1 MKKLFY
7 LGAFGLILFEIAK
20 VYFIMPMPGSQRMD
34 SLPVAYFLH
43 QWRWVFRISFGL
55 LLLAGLLPALRTAR
69 WGIPAAV
76 LAAAGGITYLF
87 NVEITADKMFLQAT
101 LRLADAKTN
110 VVPLEKLV
118 VGFVDTSGAA
128 TAYPIQFMG
137 YHHQVRDQVG
147 ATPVMVTYCNVCR
160 TGRVFSPL
168 LHGQP
173 EQFRLVGMDHFNA
186 MFEDATT
193 GSWWRQVSG
202 EAVAGPL
209 RGSQLAELPSSQT
222 TLREWLALHPASQ
235 IMQPDSTFA
244 TDYADMDSYDLGL
257 GRGALTGTDTLSWN
271 DKSWVVGL
279 QTNAHAAKAYDWNR
293 LKQERI
299 VNDTIGDQPVVV
311 VLAAD
316 GQSFFAFQRPDAATI
331 FTLQHDTLT
340 NGDQTWHLTGRAI
353 TSATNDLPKLSA
365 YQEFWHSWRTFHP
378 YTTRY

>member
-7 LGAFGLILFEIAK
+7 LGALGLLLFEVAK
-20 VYFIMPMPGSQRMD
+20 VYFIMPMPGSQKMD

-43 QWRWVFRISFGL
+43 QWRWVFRLGLGAL
-55 LLLAGLLPALRTAR
+55 LLIGLRPAFRSAR
-69 WGIPAAV
+69 WGVVAALV
-76 LAAAGGITYLF
+76 VVGGVAYMF
-87 NVEITADKMFLQAT
+87 NVQMTADKMFLPPT
-101 LRLADAKTN
+101 LRLADVSTN
-110 VVPLEKLV
+110 VVPLDKLV
-118 VGFVDTSGAA
+118 VGFADTTGAA
-128 TAYPIQFMG
+128 TAYPVQYMG

-147 ATPVMVTYCNVCR
+147 NTAVMVTYCNVCR

-168 LHGQP
+168 LNGQA

-209 RGSQLAELPSSQT
+209 HGTQLAELSSNQT
-222 TLREWLALHPASQ
+222 TLREWLVLHPNSQ
-235 IMQPDSTFA
+235 VMQPDSTFA

-257 GRGALTGTDTLSWN
+257 GRGPLTGTDTLSWN

-279 QTNAHAAKAYDWNR
+279 QTSPHAAKAYDWNR
-293 LKQERI
+293 LKRERAI
-299 VNDTIGDQPVVV
+299 NDTIGDQPVVV

-316 GQSFFAFQRPDAATI
+316 GQSFFAFRRPNSAAIFSLQQDTLVGADQAWRLTGQAITAAT
-331 FTLQHDTLT
+331 D
-340 NGDQTWHLTGRAI
+340 
-353 TSATNDLPKLSA
+353 DLPKLQA